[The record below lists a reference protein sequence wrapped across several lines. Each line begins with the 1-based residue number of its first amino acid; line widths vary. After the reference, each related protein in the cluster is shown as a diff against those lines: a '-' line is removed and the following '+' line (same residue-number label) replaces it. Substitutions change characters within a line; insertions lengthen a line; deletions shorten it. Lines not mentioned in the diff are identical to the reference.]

1 MWSLARTVY
10 RYPACT
16 ACIQFSCKW
25 VIISLQL
32 KLMQLSVYILLYA
45 LKHSD
50 SHSLIVPASSG

>member
-25 VIISLQL
+25 VIMSWQL
-32 KLMQLSVYILLYA
+32 KFKYLHFAVYRIA
-45 LKHSD
+45 GNFRGVKNSFN
-50 SHSLIVPASSG
+50 